1 MPPEALRVAV
11 VKQLQMLFGDMSVVD
26 YCPYITPTEC
36 LTAAMNIRE
45 CKRAG
50 MKVNGPQQDAGEF
63 LVHLLEHFRQK
74 CRQLSDIFE
83 GQFVSSHTC
92 QHCFYSFATNQPFKL
107 YTLQMD
113 LPSMLEIQTFDLHTL
128 IEHFHRPTIQ
138 YEYRCSGCN
147 TENSTEKTITIIV
160 PPCILVIQLSRFRG
174 LEKIEK
180 YVRIPAQTSIRYNI
194 DDNEYNTQYRIVGI
208 IVHIGQSMQ
217 VGHYVA
223 FIRAGEKWFKMDDDI
238 VSAVRWSTV
247 RKQKAYLLFFEQI

>member
-1 MPPEALRVAV
+1 
-11 VKQLQMLFGDMSVVD
+11 MLFGDMSVVD
-26 YCPYITPTEC
+26 YSPYITPTKC
-36 LTAAMNIRE
+36 LTAAMNIPE

-50 MKVNGPQQDAGEF
+50 MKVNGRQHDAGEF
-63 LVHLLEHFRQK
+63 LVHLLEHFTQK
-74 CRQLSDIFE
+74 WRPLSDIFE

-113 LPSMLEIQTFDLHTL
+113 LPSMLEIQTFDLYTL
-128 IEHFHRPTIQ
+128 MEHFHRPTIQ
-138 YEYRCSGCN
+138 YEYNCRGCN
-147 TENSTEKTITIIV
+147 TENSTEKTISIIAL
-160 PPCILVIQLSRFRG
+160 PCVLVIQLSRFRG

-194 DDNEYNTQYRIVGI
+194 DSNEYNTQYKIMGI
-208 IVHIGQSMQ
+208 IVHIGQSIQ
-217 VGHYVA
+217 AGHYIA
-223 FIRAGEKWFKMDDDI
+223 FIRTGEKWFKMDDDI